1 MKTLQKS
8 LLAAAIL
15 FTGAVS
21 ANAAVTYGAG
31 VAGQPYVGAKAS
43 QLNISGI
50 QGASKATAY
59 GVYGGYQ
66 YDQNFGAEV
75 EYQGSSNKEYTYK
88 NNRYNLKA
96 KTFGAYG
103 TYKYGFNNT
112 PFYAKAKLGIAKNDV
127 TDTGKTVTYNNKRS
141 STGIGGGL
149 GLGYTTGNFGV
160 EATYDALPSSTKA
173 LSVGAHIKF

>member
-8 LLAAAIL
+8 LLAVAIL

-31 VAGQPYVGAKAS
+31 AAGQPYVGAKAS

-75 EYQGSSNKEYTYK
+75 EYQGSSNKVHLQK
-88 NNRYNLKA
+88 
-96 KTFGAYG
+96 
-103 TYKYGFNNT
+103 
-112 PFYAKAKLGIAKNDV
+112 
-127 TDTGKTVTYNNKRS
+127 
-141 STGIGGGL
+141 
-149 GLGYTTGNFGV
+149 
-160 EATYDALPSSTKA
+160 
-173 LSVGAHIKF
+173 